1 MSTNPTRGENND
13 PPAWLESPKTSRPVD
28 DDEETKSSGTRKAIK
43 VKKSR
48 RSSVGSAR
56 SSYGGYDNEDEN
68 EEIEEDCCCCP
79 MDPLL
84 FSIAVFHLILASSV
98 SQGWLQISS
107 TYHGHKRPGTIR
119 ILYYVHTQQFLC
131 YDCSCRVELEIR
143 YEASGKHRLVGL
155 WRLLLR
161 VHGIANH
168 W

>member
-68 EEIEEDCCCCP
+68 EEIEEDCCCC
-79 MDPLL
+79 LWTHCYLALQCFIL
-84 FSIAVFHLILASSV
+84 FLASSV

-143 YEASGKHRLVGL
+143 YEASEAARLVGL
-155 WRLLLR
+155 
-161 VHGIANH
+161 
-168 W
+168 